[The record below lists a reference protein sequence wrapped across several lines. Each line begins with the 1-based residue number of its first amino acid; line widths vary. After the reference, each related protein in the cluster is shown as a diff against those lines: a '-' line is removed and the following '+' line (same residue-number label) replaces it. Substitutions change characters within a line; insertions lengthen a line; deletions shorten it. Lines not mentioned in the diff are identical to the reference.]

1 MKEEKL
7 KERILIVDDAPT
19 NIKILREALKSKTR
33 LTFATNG
40 ADALKIARSDP
51 PPDMILLGVV
61 MSDMNGYEVCTQLK
75 ANKETEHI
83 PIIFITTKLNE
94 EDEIK
99 GLETGAVDYITKP
112 FSSAI
117 VKARVQTHLELK
129 RLRDIL
135 KNLSSIDGLTGIPNR
150 RRFDDYLA
158 ILWKQAIREV
168 KTLSLIMIDID
179 HFKAFNDKY
188 GHQAGDDCL
197 KKVAKTLKDTV
208 GRPLDFVARYGGEEF
223 VCVLPKTDFMG
234 AVALAERL
242 RNRVE
247 ALKIPHELSPS
258 SDWITIS
265 LGTAT
270 ILPTRG
276 SSPTVLIEAADNELL
291 KVKKGDRN
299 QVLAVNLNDHP

>member
-33 LTFATNG
+33 LTFATSG

-51 PPDMILLGVV
+51 PPDMILLDVV

-129 RLRDIL
+129 RLRD
-135 KNLSSIDGLTGIPNR
+135 R
-150 RRFDDYLA
+150 
-158 ILWKQAIREV
+158 
-168 KTLSLIMIDID
+168 D
-179 HFKAFNDKY
+179 HFTACNDKY

-247 ALKIPHELSPS
+247 ALKIPHELSPV

-276 SSPTVLIEAADNELL
+276 SSPTVLIEAADNELF